1 MCVAIP
7 GEVIEIKK
15 DSDFLHGVVSFGGIK
30 KDISL
35 VCTPE
40 VELGDYVLVHVGLA
54 ISIVDKDEAA
64 RIYRYL
70 EEINEI
76 DEVAGK
82 G

>member
-1 MCVAIP
+1 M
-7 GEVIEIKK
+7 
-15 DSDFLHGVVSFGGIK
+15 
-30 KDISL
+30 
-35 VCTPE
+35 
-40 VELGDYVLVHVGLA
+40 LVHVGLA

-70 EEINEI
+70 EEINEL